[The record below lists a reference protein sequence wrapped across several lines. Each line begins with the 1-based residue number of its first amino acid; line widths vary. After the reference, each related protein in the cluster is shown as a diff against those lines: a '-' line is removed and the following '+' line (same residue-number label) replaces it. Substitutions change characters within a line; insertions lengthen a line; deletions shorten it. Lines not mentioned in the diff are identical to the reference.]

1 MSKVEVAV
9 RYVHGKDD
17 MGARPMLGIRGKKLA
32 HCVGVEYDKIYSVS
46 IPLQYFDR
54 AGDVMR
60 HNDPYPIQ
68 RYLEMLAEKSAKPQS
83 RISAKAAQILLL
95 ARNPDAFDEDLLE
108 GLADEPPEGDAPGE
122 STDPASAARSARKS
136 KLGLPGTSDPGKRPK
151 APRITSPAAGTPGK
165 RGRGRPPGN
174 AGTGLIAR
182 VAVELKVDPAHLR
195 KACRAAGLKA
205 PYDSE
210 KDVKAAWKKH
220 GK

>member
-1 MSKVEVAV
+1 MAKAEVAI

-17 MGARPMLGIRGKKLA
+17 MGARPMLGIRGTKLA
-32 HCVGVEYDKIYSVS
+32 HCVGVEYAKVYSVS

-54 AGDVMR
+54 AAPVLR

-68 RYLEMLAEKSAKPQS
+68 RYLEMLAEKSSKPQT
-83 RISAKAAQILLL
+83 RISAKAAKILLL
-95 ARNPDAFDEDLLE
+95 ARDPDNFDEDLLE
-108 GLADEPPEGDAPGE
+108 GLADEPSEEIDPPESADPITPARSGRKSKIGSGDAPDG
-122 STDPASAARSARKS
+122 RK
-136 KLGLPGTSDPGKRPK
+136 PPK
-151 APRITSPAAGTPGK
+151 APRITSPEAGTPGK

-182 VAVELKVDPAHLR
+182 VAAELKADPAHLR